1 MPKKLTQENIKKELF
16 DNMVL
21 KNATRM
27 ITSSNKTD
35 VLSNEYVNELRTMAL
50 AIVIKCDDYLMN

>member
-1 MPKKLTQENIKKELF
+1 MPKQLTQENLKKELF